1 MIKYKKKV
9 CIECNEL
16 TYIFSKKR
24 CKQCASKGYK
34 KLESNPIIK
43 INKPINK
50 QSKKRAVDQ
59 LQYSAD
65 RLIFLAKEE
74 NKTCFIEGCN
84 RLANSIE
91 HIRGRIGYADDYARD
106 NNISL
111 FLDERFWKPC
121 CIEHNLELENNP
133 ELSRKYQLSK
143 ISGKEKIKK

>member
-1 MIKYKKKV
+1 MIKVKQKI
-9 CIECNEL
+9 CCECNQL
-16 TYIFSKKR
+16 SYIFSKGR
-24 CKQCASKGYK
+24 CKQCASKSYK
-34 KLESNPIIK
+34 KLEPKTILK

-50 QSKKRAVDQ
+50 QSKKRAVEQ
-59 LQYSAD
+59 LQYSAN

-74 NKTCFIEGCN
+74 NKICFIEGCN
-84 RLANSIE
+84 RLANSVE
-91 HIRGRIGYADDYARD
+91 HQRGRVGFADDYARE

-121 CIEHNLELENNP
+121 CIEHNLELETNP